1 LATTGSVGRK
11 VPSVAL
17 RLNCARPNWKS
28 IAGEQVPKSLDET
41 EAVVFE
47 AAGAWEAE
55 EEAVDAAVV
64 FAAAAAAGM
73 HDAVAV
79 AARRRAR
86 RMLGVCILAFYLV
99 GYS

>member
-55 EEAVDAAVV
+55 EAVDAAVV
-64 FAAAAAAGM
+64 FAAAAAGM

>member
-17 RLNCARPNWKS
+17 RLNCARPSWKS

-47 AAGAWEAE
+47 AA
-55 EEAVDAAVV
+55 
-64 FAAAAAAGM
+64 AAAGM
-73 HDAVAV
+73 HEAVAV

-86 RMLGVCILAFYLV
+86 RMLGVCISAFYLV
-99 GYS
+99 AYSYI

>member
-1 LATTGSVGRK
+1 VGRK

-17 RLNCARPNWKS
+17 RLNWARPSWKS

-47 AAGAWEAE
+47 VAAACEAE
-55 EEAVDAAVV
+55 EEAVG
-64 FAAAAAAGM
+64 AAAGM
-73 HDAVAV
+73 HEAVAV

-86 RMLGVCILAFYLV
+86 RILGVCILAFYLV
-99 GYS
+99 AYSYI